1 MSGPIDETVLEL
13 LRRSAAGPAL
23 DRPVNAVLA
32 DMGLGPLP
40 QLPAQIPLP
49 ELPPLPAL
57 DLSLIAKPITDLA
70 DSFGTG
76 QFAGAAD
83 RDPSEVFSQISTV
96 LQTVMQLGASAVQT
110 AMALWQ
116 GMGATSAAN
125 KSTAAQRDGVA
136 IAGQSAGTAAG
147 TAAATTSVFTG
158 ATAMAAVVA
167 RYLASVVA
175 AGPFLATGAGQVFLL
190 AATTET
196 LAEAT
201 LIIAKTRTELGVEST
216 KMMATGEK
224 VPVTNAPTGV
234 DPLQIVSQLIQIVP
248 SVVGAVS
255 TGAQSV
261 AKLQE
266 TLNPV
271 KPIADGDRADSA
283 ARIGGAGVPAAA
295 LAGGGGIVGG
305 GGIAG
310 TPAQPLA
317 PWPGTRAGGN
327 AGASA
332 GSPGSSPASVM
343 SSSASRT
350 VGGALPMGGGLGAAG
365 LPRGSESSTADGTR
379 DHLVNAAHGNE
390 VVGPMDGASLPVVGT
405 AERVSVPLSGDS
417 PDKPLTL

>member
-13 LRRSAAGPAL
+13 LRKSAAGPAL

-76 QFAGAAD
+76 QFAGGAD
-83 RDPSEVFSQISTV
+83 PDPSEVFAQISSV

-110 AMALWQ
+110 AMMLWQ
-116 GMGATSAAN
+116 GMAATEAAN
-125 KSTAAQRDGVA
+125 KSTAAQRDGAA

-201 LIIAKTRTELGVEST
+201 VITAKTRTELSAESAQ
-216 KMMATGEK
+216 MMATGEK
-224 VPVTNAPTGV
+224 VPVTNAPVGV
-234 DPLQIVSQLIQIVP
+234 DPLQIVAQLIQIVP

-261 AKLQE
+261 ARLNE
-266 TLNPV
+266 TLHPV
-271 KPIADGDRADSA
+271 KPVPGEDTSDSA
-283 ARIGGAGVPAAA
+283 TRIAGVGVPGAA
-295 LAGGGGIVGG
+295 LAG

-310 TPAQPLA
+310 TPARPLA
-317 PWPGTRAGGN
+317 PWPGAQAAGGGTGGGGGRGPPPPPPAGGRARPPPPPPPRYPPRGAGAPAPGPTGRAG
-327 AGASA
+327 APAIPP
-332 GSPGSSPASVM
+332 PGSGAPGTPTPAI
-343 SSSASRT
+343 R
-350 VGGALPMGGGLGAAG
+350 
-365 LPRGSESSTADGTR
+365 
-379 DHLVNAAHGNE
+379 
-390 VVGPMDGASLPVVGT
+390 
-405 AERVSVPLSGDS
+405 
-417 PDKPLTL
+417 